1 VQRAEIRVA
10 SLEATREGQ
19 DADADAALVAA
30 AQRDPAAFAPLYLRY
45 ADAVHRYCARRLDDP
60 EAAADAT
67 AAVFVRAL
75 AALPRY
81 GERSFRAWLFRIA
94 HNEVIDDY
102 RRSARR
108 CHAPLDAAVEL
119 KDRDPSPEEVAV
131 AADEHATLAH
141 LLAQLPE
148 GQRRVVELRLAG
160 LSGEEVAYTLGRSRT
175 AVKMLQL
182 RAVRSLRAGLAALDQ
197 FDPQEVRRGR

>member
-1 VQRAEIRVA
+1 MRATA
-10 SLEATREGQ
+10 LEAAMEERE
-19 DADADAALVAA
+19 ADGDAALVAA

-45 ADAVHRYCARRLDDP
+45 AEAVHRYCARRLDDP

-81 GERSFRAWLFRIA
+81 RERSFRAWLFRIA

-102 RRSARR
+102 RRSTRR
-108 CHAPLDAAVEL
+108 RHAPLAAAAEL
-119 KDRDPSPEEVAV
+119 RSESPSPEEMAL
-131 AADEHATLAH
+131 AADEQATLAR
-141 LLAQLPE
+141 LLDRLPD

-160 LSGEEVAYTLGRSRT
+160 LSGEDVAYALGRSRT

-182 RAVRSLRAGLAALDQ
+182 RAVRTLRAALAELDRL
-197 FDPQEVRRGR
+197 DREEGRDGR